1 MTTAARRTMVM
12 ANRARAVRNFA
23 FQFILASVLLTAGAH
38 AQQDYPS
45 RPIRIVVPSSPG
57 GGTDILAR
65 QIAQKLTERWGQQ
78 VIVDN
83 RPGAGQM
90 IGIELVAK
98 AAPDGYTL
106 VMTATLLALNTVLYK
121 KVPYDPVRGFAPIS
135 QVAAM
140 PNIIVTH
147 PALPARTIRELIALA
162 RSHPGQLVYASS
174 GVGTGPHL
182 SMELFLTM
190 AGVKMGH
197 VPYKST
203 NPGMID
209 TMAGQI
215 QVLMSTLLPPLPHIK
230 TGRLRAL
237 GVTSSKRVSSLREV
251 PTIAEAGVAGYEVVG
266 WYGIA
271 APANTP
277 RDVINKLYGEIAN
290 ILQSPE
296 TREKLAADG
305 AEPVGSTPE
314 QFAAFIQS
322 EIDKWGRVVKSS
334 GINVE

>member
-1 MTTAARRTMVM
+1 MPIADRICVARQ
-12 ANRARAVRNFA
+12 FA
-23 FQFILASVLLTAGAH
+23 IHVILAWPFLTAGAH
-38 AQQDYPS
+38 AQQDYPT

-106 VMTATLLALNTVLYK
+106 VMTATPLALNTVLYK
-121 KVPYDPVRGFAPIS
+121 KVPYDPVRDFAPIS

-197 VPYKST
+197 VPYKGT

-209 TMAGQI
+209 TMAGQV

-251 PTIAEAGVAGYEVVG
+251 PTIDEAGVPGYEVVG

-277 RDVINKLYGEIAN
+277 RDVINKLYSEIAN

-296 TREKLAADG
+296 TRDKLAADG

-322 EIDKWGRVVKSS
+322 EIDKWSRVVKSS
-334 GINVE
+334 GIHVE

>member
-1 MTTAARRTMVM
+1 MIIQFRAGSAARALT
-12 ANRARAVRNFA
+12 A
-23 FQFILASVLLTAGAH
+23 VLLLAAGAQAQ
-38 AQQDYPS
+38 AQQDYPVK
-45 RPIRIVVPSSPG
+45 PIRIVVPSSPG

-106 VMTATLLALNTVLYK
+106 ALTASPLALNTVLYK
-121 KVPYDPVRGFAPIS
+121 KVPYDPVRDFAPIS

-140 PNIIVTH
+140 VMVVVTH
-147 PALPARTIRELIALA
+147 PSLPARSIRELIALA
-162 RSHPGQLVYASS
+162 KARPGELVYGSS
-174 GVGTGPHL
+174 GIGTGPHL
-182 SMELFLTM
+182 AMELFLSM

-197 VPYKST
+197 VPYKGT

-209 TMAGQI
+209 TMAGQV
-215 QVLMSTLLPPLPHIK
+215 QVLMSTLLPPLPHIR
-230 TGRLRAL
+230 TGRLRPL
-237 GVTSSKRVSSLREV
+237 GVTGSKRVVSLPDV
-251 PTIAEAGVAGYEVVG
+251 PTIAEAGVPGYEVIQ
-266 WYGIA
+266 WYGIV

-277 RDVINKLYGEIAN
+277 RDVIAKLHGEIAN
-290 ILQSPE
+290 ILKSPE
-296 TREKLAADG
+296 VREKLAADG

-314 QFAAFIQS
+314 QFAAFIRE
-322 EIDKWGRVVKSS
+322 EIAKWGKVVKSA
-334 GINVE
+334 GIRIE

>member
-1 MTTAARRTMVM
+1 M
-12 ANRARAVRNFA
+12 
-23 FQFILASVLLTAGAH
+23 LAWPLLTAGAL
-38 AQQDYPS
+38 AQQDYPT

-98 AAPDGYTL
+98 AAPDGYML
-106 VMTATLLALNTVLYK
+106 VMTATPLALNTVLYK
-121 KVPYDPVRGFAPIS
+121 KVPYDPVRDFAPIS

-162 RSHPGQLVYASS
+162 KSHPGQLVYASS

-197 VPYKST
+197 VPYKGT

-251 PTIAEAGVAGYEVVG
+251 PTVAEAGVPGYEVVG

-277 RDVINKLYGEIAN
+277 RDVINKLYSEIAN

-314 QFAAFIQS
+314 QFTAFIQS
-322 EIDKWGRVVKSS
+322 EIDKWSRVVKSS
-334 GINVE
+334 GIHVE

>member
-1 MTTAARRTMVM
+1 MSDRVRAARS
-12 ANRARAVRNFA
+12 FA
-23 FQFILASVLLTAGAH
+23 AHVILAWLLVAAGAH
-38 AQQDYPS
+38 AQQDYPA

-90 IGIELVAK
+90 IGIDLVAK

-106 VMTATLLALNTVLYK
+106 VMTATPLALNTVLYK
-121 KVPYDPVRGFAPIS
+121 KVPYDPVRDFAPIS

-147 PALPARTIRELIALA
+147 PALPARTVRELIALA
-162 RSHPGQLVYASS
+162 RSRPGQLVYASS

-197 VPYKST
+197 VPYKGT

-209 TMAGQI
+209 TMAGQV

-230 TGRLRAL
+230 TGRLRPL
-237 GVTSSKRVSSLREV
+237 GVTSSKRVSSLSDV
-251 PTIAEAGVAGYEVVG
+251 PTIAEAGVPGYEVVG
-266 WYGIA
+266 WYGMA

-277 RDVINKLYGEIAN
+277 REVINKLYSEIVN
-290 ILQSPE
+290 ILKSPD
-296 TREKLAADG
+296 TRDKLAADG

-322 EIDKWGRVVKSS
+322 EIDKWSRVVKSS
-334 GINVE
+334 GIHVE

>member
-1 MTTAARRTMVM
+1 M
-12 ANRARAVRNFA
+12 ADRARAVRNFA
-23 FQFILASVLLTAGAH
+23 FLSMLALPLLTAGSL
-38 AQQDYPS
+38 AQQDYPA

-106 VMTATLLALNTVLYK
+106 VMTATPLALNTVLYK
-121 KVPYDPVRGFAPIS
+121 KVPYDPVRDFAPIS

-162 RSHPGQLVYASS
+162 KSHPGQLVYASS

-197 VPYKST
+197 VPYKGT

-251 PTIAEAGVAGYEVVG
+251 PTIAEAGVPGYEVVG

-322 EIDKWGRVVKSS
+322 EIDKWSRVVKSS
-334 GINVE
+334 GIHVE

>member
-1 MTTAARRTMVM
+1 M
-12 ANRARAVRNFA
+12 
-23 FQFILASVLLTAGAH
+23 LAWPLLTAGAL
-38 AQQDYPS
+38 AQQDYPT

-106 VMTATLLALNTVLYK
+106 VMTATPLALNTVLYK
-121 KVPYDPVRGFAPIS
+121 KVPYDPVRDFAPIS

-162 RSHPGQLVYASS
+162 KSHPGQLVYASS

-197 VPYKST
+197 VPYKGT

-251 PTIAEAGVAGYEVVG
+251 PTVAEAGVPGYEVVG

-277 RDVINKLYGEIAN
+277 RDVINKLYSEIAD

-314 QFAAFIQS
+314 QFTAFIQS
-322 EIDKWGRVVKSS
+322 EIDKWSRVVKSS
-334 GINVE
+334 GIHVE

>member
-1 MTTAARRTMVM
+1 MPVADRICVARHFAIHVM
-12 ANRARAVRNFA
+12 
-23 FQFILASVLLTAGAH
+23 LAWPLLTAGAL
-38 AQQDYPS
+38 AQQDYPT

-106 VMTATLLALNTVLYK
+106 VMTATPLALNTVLYK
-121 KVPYDPVRGFAPIS
+121 KVPYDPVRDFAPIS

-162 RSHPGQLVYASS
+162 KSHPGQLVYASS

-197 VPYKST
+197 VPYKGT

-251 PTIAEAGVAGYEVVG
+251 PTVAEAGVPGYEVVG

-277 RDVINKLYGEIAN
+277 RDVINKLYSEIAN

-314 QFAAFIQS
+314 QFTAFIQS
-322 EIDKWGRVVKSS
+322 EIDKWSRVVKSS
-334 GINVE
+334 GIHVE

>member
-1 MTTAARRTMVM
+1 M

-23 FQFILASVLLTAGAH
+23 FHTMFALPLLTAGAH
-38 AQQDYPS
+38 AQQDYPARS
-45 RPIRIVVPSSPG
+45 IRIVVPSSPG

-65 QIAQKLTERWGQQ
+65 QIAQKLTERWSQQ

-106 VMTATLLALNTVLYK
+106 VMTATPLALNTVLYK
-121 KVPYDPVRGFAPIS
+121 KVPYDPVRDFAPIS

-182 SMELFLTM
+182 SMELFLSM

-197 VPYKST
+197 VPYKGT

-251 PTIAEAGVAGYEVVG
+251 PTIAEAGVPGYEVVG

-277 RDVINKLYGEIAN
+277 RDVINKLFGEIAN

-322 EIDKWGRVVKSS
+322 EIDKWSRVVKSS
-334 GINVE
+334 GIHVE

>member
-1 MTTAARRTMVM
+1 M
-12 ANRARAVRNFA
+12 
-23 FQFILASVLLTAGAH
+23 LAWLLLIACAQ
-38 AQQDYPS
+38 AQQDYPT

-65 QIAQKLTERWGQQ
+65 QIAQKLTERWGQP

-106 VMTATLLALNTVLYK
+106 VMTATPLALNTVLYK
-121 KVPYDPVRGFAPIS
+121 KVPYDPVRDFAPIS

-147 PALPARTIRELIALA
+147 PALPARTVRELIALA
-162 RSHPGQLVYASS
+162 RSRPGQLVYASS

-197 VPYKST
+197 VPYKGT

-209 TMAGQI
+209 TMAGQV

-237 GVTSSKRVSSLREV
+237 GVTGSKRVSSLRDV
-251 PTIAEAGVAGYEVVG
+251 PTIAEAGVPGYEVVG

-277 RDVINKLYGEIAN
+277 RDVINKLYSEIAN
-290 ILQSPE
+290 ILKSPE

-305 AEPVGSTPE
+305 AEAVGSTPE

-322 EIDKWGRVVKSS
+322 EIDKWSRVVKSS
-334 GINVE
+334 GIKVE

>member
-1 MTTAARRTMVM
+1 M
-12 ANRARAVRNFA
+12 
-23 FQFILASVLLTAGAH
+23 LAWPLLTAGAL
-38 AQQDYPS
+38 AQQDYPT

-106 VMTATLLALNTVLYK
+106 VMTATPLALNTVLYK
-121 KVPYDPVRGFAPIS
+121 KVPYDPVRDFAPIS

-162 RSHPGQLVYASS
+162 KSHPGQLVYASS

-197 VPYKST
+197 VPYKGT

-251 PTIAEAGVAGYEVVG
+251 PTVAEAGVPGYEVVG

-277 RDVINKLYGEIAN
+277 RDVINKLYSEIAN

-314 QFAAFIQS
+314 QFTAFIQS
-322 EIDKWGRVVKSS
+322 EIDKWSRVVKSS
-334 GINVE
+334 GIHVE

>member
-1 MTTAARRTMVM
+1 MIAM
-12 ANRARAVRNFA
+12 ADRARAVRTFA
-23 FQFILASVLLTAGAH
+23 IHFILAWPFLTAGAH
-38 AQQDYPS
+38 AQQDYPA

-106 VMTATLLALNTVLYK
+106 VMTATPLALNTVLYK
-121 KVPYDPVRGFAPIS
+121 KVPYDPVRDFAPIS

-162 RSHPGQLVYASS
+162 RSHTGQLVYASS

-190 AGVKMGH
+190 EGVKMGH
-197 VPYKST
+197 VPYKGT

-209 TMAGQI
+209 TMAGQV

-237 GVTSSKRVSSLREV
+237 GVTGSKRVSSLREV

-277 RDVINKLYGEIAN
+277 RDVINKLYSEIAN

-322 EIDKWGRVVKSS
+322 EIDKWSRVVKSS
-334 GINVE
+334 GIKVE

>member
-1 MTTAARRTMVM
+1 MAIRYGVNSAAHAM
-12 ANRARAVRNFA
+12 AAA
-23 FQFILASVLLTAGAH
+23 LLVTGGAQ
-38 AQQDYPS
+38 AQQDYPTK
-45 RPIRIVVPSSPG
+45 PIRIVVPSSPG

-78 VIVDN
+78 VVVDN

-90 IGIELVAK
+90 IGIEMVAR

-106 VMTATLLALNTVLYK
+106 VLTASPLALNTVLYK
-121 KVPYDPVRGFAPIS
+121 KVPYDPVRDFAPIS

-140 PNIIVTH
+140 VMVVVTH
-147 PALPARTIRELIALA
+147 PSLPARTIRELIALA
-162 RSHPGQLVYASS
+162 KARPGELVYASS
-174 GVGTGPHL
+174 GIGTGPHL
-182 SMELFLTM
+182 AMELFLSM

-197 VPYKST
+197 VPYKGT

-209 TMAGQI
+209 TMAGQV

-230 TGRLRAL
+230 TGRLRPL
-237 GVTSSKRVSSLREV
+237 GVTGAKRVVSMPDV
-251 PTIAEAGVAGYEVVG
+251 PTIAEAGVPGYEVIQ
-266 WYGIA
+266 WYGIV

-277 RDVINKLYGEIAN
+277 REVITKLHGEIVN
-290 ILQSPE
+290 ILKSPE
-296 TREKLAADG
+296 VRDKLAADG

-322 EIDKWGRVVKSS
+322 EIDKWGKVVKSA
-334 GINVE
+334 GIRVE